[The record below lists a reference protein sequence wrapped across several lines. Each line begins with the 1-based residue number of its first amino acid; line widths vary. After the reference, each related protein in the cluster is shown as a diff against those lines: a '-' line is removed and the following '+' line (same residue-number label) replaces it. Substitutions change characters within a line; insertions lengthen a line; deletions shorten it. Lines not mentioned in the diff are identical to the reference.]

1 MKHKKPVYFIVSLV
15 LLSALIACA
24 SNSSLR
30 SGFGGLGKAGDPV
43 PFMEDVRTGTLPNG
57 LRYFILENSRPEG
70 RAYLTLAVDAGSILE
85 EDDEQGLA
93 HFVEHMAFNGTRRFP
108 ESELVNY
115 LRSLGMRFGPEV
127 NAYTSYDETVYGI
140 EVPVETGDDG
150 LKRIPSKALDV
161 MDDWTYTITFAE
173 KDVDDE
179 RSVIMEEYR
188 SRLGAMDRIR
198 RKLLPILYEGSP
210 YAVRYPIGLPE
221 VIEGAPASRLEGF
234 YKKWYRPDNM
244 ALILVGDFDAAALE
258 AELSSHFTAP
268 QAETKLNRPHYS
280 LPKPKKGALKAH
292 ILTDPELPFTRVDL
306 YFKRP
311 PAVPETTLA
320 GYRNDII
327 DYLIDHML
335 SLRFDE
341 AASKSETPYVGAGAG
356 NVRYGFDSRYYV
368 LMAEAKADSA
378 GGYLTEASLEAL
390 LREKESMIRYGFSAA
405 ELQNAKTAL
414 LSNLEQMVSEKDRQ
428 ESSGFV
434 NQLSS
439 YFLNGGYLTGVEWDL
454 NAVNVL
460 LPGIGEKDIA
470 AAVKAYFEP
479 GDIRVFVMAPEQGEA
494 SLPPEA
500 RIRELVL
507 SSSKMKL
514 EAPAA
519 AVSEGDLLDRTPE
532 AGKIAAE
539 SVDEETGAHIWDLA
553 NGARVIL
560 RETKNKNNEIALYAM
575 ARGGTS
581 SAPVDEDV
589 SVSLAAEMA
598 AASGLGPYSRPELV
612 KKLTGKQVSF
622 SFWTSNYYR
631 GFQGSSTTG
640 DIKTLFEMLYLGLTR
655 TKLDPD
661 AVKAMMDQYR
671 TSLVQQKENP
681 QQVFFD
687 EISRVISG
695 GHPHFKPME
704 AADLEKLDMEK
715 AMNFLRR
722 CFNPADYT
730 LVITG
735 NLDLKALRP
744 LVESYLA
751 SIPGAETFNQWT
763 DLNIS
768 RPGATE
774 KKIYKGREE
783 QSIVYMGWFTGAE
796 YSEAL
801 SQASQAASEYLDIKM
816 TEEIREK
823 LGGVYSISAGLS
835 ASPVPRGELMLQ
847 VYFACDPRRADE
859 LSAAVQTQLETVVRG
874 PLDTDTF
881 DKSIKAL
888 KKEWEANIQSNAYI
902 AQSYANSSVLLK
914 LPLSRLQHRP
924 EDIDAVRPE
933 DIQAALSRLLDSGPA
948 RITLYPEH
956 FGEQ

>member
-1 MKHKKPVYFIVSLV
+1 MKHKKPVYFLVSLV
-15 LLSALIACA
+15 LLSAYIACT
-24 SNSSLR
+24 SSSALR
-30 SGFGGLGKAGDPV
+30 SGYGGLGKAGDPA

-70 RAYLTLAVDAGSILE
+70 RAYLTLAVDAGSVLE

-127 NAYTSYDETVYGI
+127 NAYTGYDETVYGI
-140 EVPVETGDDG
+140 EVPVETGDNG
-150 LKRIPSKALDV
+150 SKRIPSKALDM
-161 MDDWTYTITFAE
+161 MDDWTYAITFAE

-188 SRLGAMDRIR
+188 SRLGAIDRIM
-198 RKLLPILYEGSP
+198 RKFLPVLYEGSP
-210 YAVRYPIGLPE
+210 YAGRYPIGLPE

-234 YKKWYRPDNM
+234 YRKWYRPDNM

-258 AELSSHFTAP
+258 AELPSHFTAP
-268 QAETKLNRPHYS
+268 KAETKLNRPRYS
-280 LPKPKKGALKAH
+280 LPRPKKGALE
-292 ILTDPELPFTRVDL
+292 IDIFTDPELTFTRVDI

-311 PAVPETTLA
+311 PAVRSATLD
-320 GYRNDII
+320 GYRNDVI

-356 NVRYGFDSRYYV
+356 IIRYGYDSRYYV
-368 LMAEAKADSA
+368 LMAEAKADSS
-378 GGYLTEASLEAL
+378 GRYLTEASLEAL
-390 LREKESMIRYGFSAA
+390 LREKESMIRYGFSAP
-405 ELQNAKTAL
+405 ELENAKTAL
-414 LSNLEQMVSEKDRQ
+414 LSDLEQMVSEKDRQ
-428 ESSGFV
+428 ESSGLV
-434 NQLSS
+434 NQLTS
-439 YFLNGGYLTGVEWDL
+439 YFLEGGYLTDVEWDL
-454 NAVNVL
+454 NAVNAL
-460 LPGIGEKDIA
+460 LPGIGEKDIS

-479 GDIRVFVMAPEQGEA
+479 GDIKVVIMAPEQEQA
-494 SLPPEA
+494 ALPPEA
-500 RIRELVL
+500 RIREMVL

-519 AVSEGDLLDRTPE
+519 TVSGGDLLDRAPE
-532 AGKIAAE
+532 PGEIAAE

-581 SAPVDEDV
+581 SASAGEDV
-589 SVSLAAEMA
+589 SVKLAAEMA

-631 GFQGSSTTG
+631 GFQGSATTG
-640 DIKTLFEMLYLGLTR
+640 DIKTLFEMLYLGLTQ
-655 TKLDPD
+655 TKFDPD

-671 TSLVQQKENP
+671 TSLVQRKESP

-687 EISRVISG
+687 ELSGVISG
-695 GHPHFKPME
+695 EHPHFKPME
-704 AADLEKLDMEK
+704 PADLERLDMEQ
-715 AMNFLRR
+715 AMDFLKR

-735 NLDLKALRP
+735 NLDLKATRP
-744 LVESYLA
+744 LVERYIA
-751 SIPGAETFNQWT
+751 SISGAGTFNQWT
-763 DLNIS
+763 DLNIK
-768 RPGATE
+768 RPGAIE
-774 KKIYKGREE
+774 KKIYKGKED
-783 QSIVYMGWFTGAE
+783 QSIVYMGWFADAE

-847 VYFACDPRRADE
+847 VYFACDPRRTDE
-859 LSAAVQTQLETVVRG
+859 LSAAVRAQLEAAVRG
-874 PLDTDTF
+874 PLDADTF
-881 DKSIKAL
+881 DKSLKAL

-902 AQSYANSSVLLK
+902 AQSYVNSSVLLN
-914 LPLSRLQHRP
+914 LPLSRLHHRP
-924 EDIDAVRPE
+924 ESIDAVKPG
-933 DIQAALSRLLDSGPA
+933 DIQAALRRVLENGPA

-956 FGEQ
+956 FDGQ